1 MSKMQQTHRATPSVR
16 GVGKAGR
23 QQQKPGKVPQVCGAA
38 PKPWSFQVE
47 KALNDQAW
55 SDSCPGPE
63 QEAELHISRG
73 RFPLE
78 FSFQPTS
85 AYNLT

>member
-38 PKPWSFQVE
+38 PKPWSFQLLAGE
-47 KALNDQAW
+47 
-55 SDSCPGPE
+55 SIE
-63 QEAELHISRG
+63 
-73 RFPLE
+73 
-78 FSFQPTS
+78 
-85 AYNLT
+85 